1 VLVPCKECGNEI
13 SDKAYTCPNC
23 GNPNL
28 KSKLEG
34 AVSLGLAKAKS
45 LNVPAKTKDVSAKSK
60 IKIKE
65 YNTKARAAVAE
76 HQNKVDLGPA
86 KNLLSSFFTKLFI
99 ILLTLILCWLA
110 FIYQQ
115 DAWVP
120 FNTIEG
126 LSYTIKKLFSDIHLL
141 LNNPATLG
149 NTTARLVGI
158 LIIPVGL
165 GVLIA
170 KGCGAKKPKYYGFL
184 LGCYI
189 IFPILLTS
197 MASNK
202 GSLDAENTDIASSS
216 VSSAPLP
223 IADGALTEELT
234 VGSCP
239 SKIIV
244 ERTGEW
250 GPLSNDLDTVRKMK
264 SNPNRTNSVAA
275 AYFTADNNMEVIV
288 LSLLSLE
295 DFQGGINESDF
306 NFFRSEMEEAFKE
319 PSLDMKSK
327 INKVIEG
334 NLSGTGA
341 AGSHLNYEVA
351 SSSPGMF
358 IGSAITEMDI
368 QGSETQLYETAMKM
382 QHIRGCV
389 VQANFSIAVSEGSR
403 DRLNQGISDF
413 VMR

>member
-13 SDKAYTCPNC
+13 SDKAYACPNC

-34 AVSLGLAKAKS
+34 AVSLGIAKAKS
-45 LNVPAKTKDVSAKSK
+45 LNLPDKTKDVSAKSK

-65 YNTKARAAVAE
+65 YNIKSRAAVAD
-76 HQNKVDLGPA
+76 HYKKVNYGPA
-86 KNLLSSFFTKLFI
+86 YKQLSSFFTKLFI
-99 ILLTLILCWLA
+99 IFFTLLLCWLA
-110 FIYQQ
+110 FIYQK

-126 LSYTIKKLFSDIHLL
+126 LSYTIRRLLINLHSL
-141 LNNPATLG
+141 LNYPSLLG
-149 NTTARLVGI
+149 GSIAELAGT
-158 LIIPVGL
+158 LIIPIGL

-170 KGCGAKKPKYYGFL
+170 KGWGAKKPKYHGFL
-184 LGCYI
+184 LGCYL
-189 IFPILLTS
+189 IFPILLIIMTT
-197 MASNK
+197 NEVFLK
-202 GSLDAENTDIASSS
+202 AENSHIASSS
-216 VSSAPLP
+216 VSKAPSMSVKGRP
-223 IADGALTEELT
+223 SEELT

-239 SKIIV
+239 SKIII

-250 GPLSNDLDTVRKMK
+250 GPLSNDLEIVRNLQ

-275 AYFTADNNMEVIV
+275 AYVTADTGMEVVV
-288 LSLLSLE
+288 LSLLGLE
-295 DFQGGINESDF
+295 KFQGDIMESDF
-306 NFFRSEMEEAFKE
+306 NDIRLEMRKAFKE
-319 PSLDMKSK
+319 TSVEMKSK

-341 AGSHLNYEVA
+341 AGSHLSYEVA
-351 SSSPGMF
+351 TLSPGMF
-358 IGSAITEMDI
+358 IASAITEIDI
-368 QGSETQLYETAMKM
+368 QGSERQLYETAMKM

-403 DRLNQGISDF
+403 NRLNQGISDF